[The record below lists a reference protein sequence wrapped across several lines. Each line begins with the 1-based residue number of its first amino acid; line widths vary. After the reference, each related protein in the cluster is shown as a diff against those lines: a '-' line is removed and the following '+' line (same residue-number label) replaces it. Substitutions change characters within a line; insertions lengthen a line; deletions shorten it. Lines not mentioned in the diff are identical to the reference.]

1 MKMSE
6 APTPTEGKEPA
17 PAPAEA
23 LYGQDST
30 AAPGTETK
38 PEGESTDALEGE
50 KKGEETTSSSAL
62 ELKLPEGVEVAQ
74 DVLDSFT
81 SMAAE
86 AGLNSETAQKLLDLH
101 LSQLTSASELF
112 ETAQTQAFT
121 DTIETWKGEIAKDPE
136 LGGANQAKVQEVL
149 GKALDTYGSKEAREA
164 FDQTGAGWN
173 PAIVRTMYK
182 MAQALAEGTSVI
194 APKPAITKLRG
205 SAALYP
211 ETT

>member
-1 MKMSE
+1 MSE
-6 APTPTEGKEPA
+6 APTTPTTETPTAPVSPA
-17 PAPAEA
+17 DSLYTPTPIVPATETPTTPETPAEPVA
-23 LYGQDST
+23 
-30 AAPGTETK
+30 E
-38 PEGESTDALEGE
+38 E
-50 KKGEETTSSSAL
+50 KKGEDSNSGSAI

-101 LSQLTSASELF
+101 LSQLASASELF

-121 DTIETWKGEIAKDPE
+121 NTIETWKGEIAKDPE

-194 APKPAITKLRG
+194 APKPAITKARG